1 MGKCHIFST
10 SLTTLNWFSH
20 PSLLFSLRMWVLR
33 SETTLLLARGARVVE
48 YRSASPFLLNAL
60 VAERYVR
67 EGGAIREETPVGLL
81 PSREVPT
88 AKMGCT

>member
-1 MGKCHIFST
+1 M
-10 SLTTLNWFSH
+10 
-20 PSLLFSLRMWVLR
+20 M
-33 SETTLLLARGARVVE
+33 E

-67 EGGAIREETPVGLL
+67 EDGAIREETPVGLL